1 MAPAPRAHRLATTL
15 LCVALATPAPAEL
28 WVWVDEEGQTHVSD
42 QRDAVP
48 EAARPREA
56 SDAELDTLWS
66 GRVRGPTPPSPA
78 RGSSR
83 PEDRAASLVRSAL
96 DDLQRG
102 EAGRAAAALDGAL
115 RADPGNVEAH
125 WYLALLDRQR
135 GRLDSSQRHLEAF
148 LARAGD
154 QHDAW
159 RESARRR
166 LAAMGDERRLAT
178 GQAAQGPLRLAAI
191 ESPHFRIQ
199 YDERLGEAKADYA
212 RTVTRYL
219 EEAREHALRRLGV
232 APLEPTR
239 VIFYGK
245 AAYLAAHEH
254 RFGFP
259 TVGFYDGRIHVA
271 SAAHPA
277 GELRALLFHEYVH
290 AVFAERTG
298 GHRPFWLNEGLA
310 ELAERASSGQEP
322 LSRRERAVLRERI
335 AAGEWIPLGHL
346 TAGFGGLG
354 EEEARQAYLEATAA
368 AAWVAAR
375 ASAAE
380 LASLLDRLGAGEP
393 VDRALRAAAGTDTAG
408 TDAAVR
414 AGILA
419 EFAASAATSAPRERR
434 PPGAP

>member
-1 MAPAPRAHRLATTL
+1 LAL
-15 LCVALATPAPAEL
+15 ACVALAAGRAAAEL
-28 WVWVDEEGQTHVSD
+28 WVWVDDEGQTHVTD
-42 QRDAVP
+42 DPAKVPGTVRPRDAG
-48 EAARPREA
+48 E
-56 SDAELDTLWS
+56 AELDTLWG
-66 GRVRGPTPPSPA
+66 GRVRGPEPAPAA

-102 EAGRAAAALDGAL
+102 EMGRAAASLEGAL

-135 GRLDSSQRHLEAF
+135 GRLDSAQRHLEAF
-148 LARAGD
+148 LASAGD
-154 QHDAW
+154 QQDAW

-166 LAAMGDERRLAT
+166 LAALGDEKQMAAS
-178 GQAAQGPLRLAAI
+178 QAAQGPLRLAAA

-199 YDERLGEAKADYA
+199 YDERLGQARSDYA
-212 RTVTRYL
+212 RTVARYL
-219 EEAREHALRRLGV
+219 EEARDHALRQLGV
-232 APLEPTR
+232 APAEPTG
-239 VIFYGK
+239 VVFYGK
-245 AAYLAAHEH
+245 AAYLAAYKH
-254 RFGFP
+254 RFSFP

-322 LSRRERAVLRERI
+322 LSRRERAALRERI

-346 TAGFGGLG
+346 AIGFGGLS
-354 EEEARQAYLEATAA
+354 EASARLAYLEATTAA
-368 AAWVAAR
+368 GWIAAR
-375 ASAAE
+375 ATPERIAAL
-380 LASLLDRLGAGEP
+380 LARLGAGADP
-393 VDRALRAAAGTDTAG
+393 DTALRTAIGTDTAG
-408 TDAAVR
+408 IDAAVR
-414 AGILA
+414 TDVESDFPKQARQ
-419 EFAASAATSAPRERR
+419 P
-434 PPGAP
+434 

>member
-1 MAPAPRAHRLATTL
+1 MSSPRAPLLATTL
-15 LCVALATPAPAEL
+15 LCVALAAPAAAEL
-28 WVWVDEEGQTHVSD
+28 WVWVDDEGRTHVTD
-42 QRDAVP
+42 DPAKVP
-48 EAARPREA
+48 EQASPRGAGE
-56 SDAELDTLWS
+56 AELDALWG
-66 GRVRGPTPPSPA
+66 GRVRGPQPPPAA

-83 PEDRAASLVRSAL
+83 PEDRAASLIRSAL
-96 DDLQRG
+96 EDLQRG
-102 EAGRAAAALDGAL
+102 ESGRAAAALDGAL

-154 QHDAW
+154 EHDAW
-159 RESARRR
+159 RESAQRR
-166 LAAMGDERRLAT
+166 LAAMGDERRLSAE
-178 GQAAQGPLRLAAI
+178 QSAKGPLRLAAV

-199 YDERLGEAKADYA
+199 YDERLGEARSDYA
-212 RTVTRYL
+212 RTVARYL
-219 EEAREHALRRLGV
+219 EEAREHAVRRLGV
-232 APLEPTR
+232 APSEPTR

-245 AAYLAAHEH
+245 AAYLAAHKH
-254 RFGFP
+254 RFSFP

-335 AAGEWIPLGHL
+335 AAGDWIPLADL
-346 TAGFGGLG
+346 AVGFGGLP
-354 EEEARQAYLEATAA
+354 EEAARLAYLEATAA
-368 AAWVAAR
+368 AAWIVAR
-375 ASAAE
+375 ASAQDVA
-380 LASLLDRLGAGEP
+380 ALLDRLGRGDA
-393 VDRALRAAAGTDTAG
+393 VDGALRATVGADTAG
-408 TDAAVR
+408 IDAAVR
-414 AGILA
+414 AEILA
-419 EFAASAATSAPRERR
+419 QFPAANAAP
-434 PPGAP
+434 

>member
-1 MAPAPRAHRLATTL
+1 MPAPRALLLAATL

-28 WVWVDEEGQTHVSD
+28 WVWVDEEGRTPVTD
-42 QRDAVP
+42 DPEKVP
-48 EAARPREA
+48 ETVRPRGAGE
-56 SDAELDTLWS
+56 AELDALWG
-66 GRVRGPTPPSPA
+66 GRVRGPEPPPAA

-83 PEDRAASLVRSAL
+83 PEDRAASLIRSAL

-102 EAGRAAAALDGAL
+102 ESGRAAAALDGAL

-135 GRLDSSQRHLEAF
+135 GRLESSQRHLEAF

-154 QHDAW
+154 EHDAW

-166 LAAMGDERRLAT
+166 LAAMGDERRLSAE
-178 GQAAQGPLRLAAI
+178 QSAQGPLRLAAI

-199 YDERLGEAKADYA
+199 YDERLGEARADYA

-232 APLEPTR
+232 APSEPTR

-245 AAYLAAHEH
+245 AAYLAAHKH
-254 RFGFP
+254 RFSFP

-322 LSRRERAVLRERI
+322 LSRRERAMLRERI
-335 AAGEWIPLGHL
+335 AAGDWIPLGNL
-346 TAGFGGLG
+346 AVGFGGLP
-354 EEEARQAYLEATAA
+354 EEAARLAYLEATAA
-368 AAWVAAR
+368 AAWIVAR
-375 ASAAE
+375 ASAQDV
-380 LASLLDRLGAGEP
+380 ASLLDRLGGGEA
-393 VDRALRAAAGTDTAG
+393 VDGALRTTVGADTAG
-408 TDAAVR
+408 IDAAVR
-414 AGILA
+414 AEILA
-419 EFAASAATSAPRERR
+419 QFPASAATP
-434 PPGAP
+434 